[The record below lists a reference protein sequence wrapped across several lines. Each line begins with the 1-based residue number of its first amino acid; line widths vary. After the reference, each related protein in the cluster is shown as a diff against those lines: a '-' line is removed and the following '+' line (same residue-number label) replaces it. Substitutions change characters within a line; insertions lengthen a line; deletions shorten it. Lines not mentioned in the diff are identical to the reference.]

1 MKFYLSSYK
10 IGNETDKLKAMISAN
25 NKRTAYISNALDF
38 SNDLERR
45 KQSEQADMEQL
56 NEVGLSDIEKV
67 DFKNYFN
74 KKNEL
79 AKKISEFGVIWVSG
93 GNCFVLRQAMKLS
106 GFDKIL
112 KDLLKKEDV
121 LYGGYSAGICVL
133 APTLKGMELVDD
145 PNVKPYESQKETI
158 WEGVGILDYSVVP
171 HYKSNHP
178 ESEKVDETVE
188 YMTKNK
194 IPFKTLRDGEVII
207 IE

>member
-10 IGNETDKLKAMISAN
+10 IGNETDKLKSMIPVN

-45 KQSEQADMEQL
+45 KQSEQADIMQL
-56 NEVGLSDIEKV
+56 NEVGLDDIEKI
-67 DFKNYFN
+67 DLRDYFN
-74 KKNEL
+74 KEDEL
-79 AKKISEFGVIWVSG
+79 TKKISEFGVIWVRG

-106 GFDKIL
+106 GFDEIIKG
-112 KDLLKKEDV
+112 LLNKEDI
-121 LYGGYSAGICVL
+121 LYGGYSAGVCIL
-133 APTLKGMELVDD
+133 APTLRGLELVDD

-158 WEGVGILDYSVVP
+158 WDGVGILDYSVVP
-171 HYKSNHP
+171 HYKSDHP
-178 ESEKVDETVE
+178 ESEKIDEVIE

-194 IPFKTLRDGEVII
+194 IPFKPLRDGEVII